1 MAWYWSDDVAR
12 AAIEAGLVTERTVQE
27 WIGRPVAFAAE
38 ADLTPVDV
46 AARLLGIEDQS
57 SAGAA

>member
-12 AAIEAGLVTERTVQE
+12 AAIEAGLVTERSVQD

-38 ADLTPVDV
+38 ANLAHVDV
-46 AARLLGIEDQS
+46 AARLLGIEQQTS
-57 SAGAA
+57 VGAA

>member
-12 AAIEAGLVTERTVQE
+12 AAVEAGLVTERSVQE

-38 ADLTPVDV
+38 AELTLVDV
-46 AARLLGIEDQS
+46 AARLLGIDRQS
-57 SAGAA
+57 SVGAA

>member
-12 AAIEAGLVTERTVQE
+12 AAIEAGLVPERSVQE

-38 ADLTPVDV
+38 NDISLIDV
-46 AARLLGIEDQS
+46 ASRLLGIDDQA

>member
-12 AAIEAGLVTERTVQE
+12 AAIDAGLILEHAVHE
-27 WIGRPVAFAAE
+27 WLHQPVAFAAE
-38 ADLTPVDV
+38 ADLDLVSL
-46 AARLLGIEDQS
+46 AGSLLGVTTP

>member
-12 AAIEAGLVTERTVQE
+12 AAIEAGLVTERSVQE

-38 ADLTPVDV
+38 SDLAFVDV
-46 AARLLGIEDQS
+46 AARLLGVEHQS
-57 SAGAA
+57 SVGAA

>member
-12 AAIEAGLVTERTVQE
+12 AAIEAGLVTERSVQE
-27 WIGRPVAFAAE
+27 WIGRPVAFAAAAE
-38 ADLTPVDV
+38 LALVDV
-46 AARLLGIEDQS
+46 AARLLGIEQQT